1 MAIKFLSSLEVDGNI
16 TFTANGSLQL
26 INASFQQVTADPTSN
41 NFEGRMIY
49 RTDTD
54 KIRYFDGTNY
64 QDVGTTYTLPTAT
77 TSVLGGVKIDD
88 STIGISSG
96 VISVKDSGVT
106 LGKIANIADD
116 TILGNVSG
124 SAAAPSAL
132 TAANVRTMINV
143 ADGATANTG
152 ALADLDSVDTNQ
164 ITDDAVNSAKI
175 ADSVIKA
182 NHLNPT
188 AITGQTDLGD
198 AFADGDTLLVFDTSA
213 SALVEGTIK
222 NLANY
227 MQDEL
232 TFTTN
237 TFRTVTAGGNTLGA
251 SETLAFTQG
260 SNITIT
266 ESGGAVTIA
275 GTANDDVSKANL
287 ITALASFSSTDTVN
301 IGDADDD
308 TTVVIRGNLQV
319 DGTTT
324 TVNSSTLS
332 IADNEITLNSDLPED
347 TAPTENAS
355 IIVNR
360 GLGTDTAIRW
370 NESTD
375 KWQFTN
381 DGSTYIDFVTADTN
395 TQRSDEQI
403 RDVTAAQ
410 IVTNGSHT
418 NITVTDDDSGNGI
431 DFSVAT
437 ATSSA
442 LGVARVAAGEG
453 IDVSVSSGVFTIDGE
468 DASTSN
474 KGILE
479 IATSSE
485 VKTGTDT
492 ARAVTPKGVADTMYS
507 ATLVSSG
514 DSNIT
519 VTDSNK
525 TWTLRHN
532 LGSREVHVSLRQAA
546 SPYKQVFVESESK
559 DTNNTILRFT
569 TNPGDSNYVVFI
581 SRVVG

>member
-88 STIGISSG
+88 STIGIASG
-96 VISVKDSGVT
+96 VISVKDSGVG

-116 TILGNVSG
+116 RILGNVSG

-132 TAANVRTMINV
+132 TATQVRTMINV
-143 ADGATANTG
+143 ADGANNYSLPTAAADTLG
-152 ALADLDSVDTNQ
+152 GIKIGTDLAISSGVVNLDPDVISERTAIVNGDYAAATDFFLYYDASADSLLKTSVDEL
-164 ITDDAVNSAKI
+164 K
-175 ADSVIKA
+175 K
-182 NHLNPT
+182 
-188 AITGQTDLGD
+188 
-198 AFADGDTLLVFDTSA
+198 
-213 SALVEGTIK
+213 
-222 NLANY
+222 Y
-227 MQDEL
+227 MQSNL

-237 TFRTVTAGGNTLGA
+237 SFRTVTAGGNTLGA
-251 SETLAFTQG
+251 SETLAFTAG
-260 SNITIT
+260 TNISIS
-266 ESGGAVTIA
+266 ESAGAVTI
-275 GTANDDVSKANL
+275 TSTDTNDDVSKANL
-287 ITALASFSSTDTVN
+287 ITALASFTSEDTVN
-301 IGDADDD
+301 IGDSGDD
-308 TTVVIRGNLQV
+308 TTVIIRGNLQV

-324 TVNSSTLS
+324 TVNSATLD
-332 IADNEITLNSDLPED
+332 IADNEITLNSDLATD

-360 GLGTDTAIRW
+360 GSGTDTAIRW

-375 KWQFTN
+375 RWQFTN

-395 TQRSDEQI
+395 TQRTDEQI

-418 NITVTDDDSGNGI
+418 NVTVTDDDSGNGL

-437 ATSSA
+437 ATDSA

-453 IDVSVSSGVFTIDGE
+453 IDVSVSSGVFTVAGE

-474 KGILE
+474 KGIIE
-479 IATSSE
+479 IATSGE
-485 VKTGTDT
+485 TTTGTAT
-492 ARAVTPKGVADTMYS
+492 ALAVTPKGIADTMYS

-519 VTDSNK
+519 VDATNK
-525 TWTLRHN
+525 LWTLRHN
-532 LGSREVHVSLRQAA
+532 LGSRDVHVTLREAA
-546 SPYKQVFVESESK
+546 SPYKQVFVQSESK

-569 TNPGDSNYVVFI
+569 SNPGDNNYVIFI

>member
-26 INASFQQVTADPTSN
+26 INASFQQVTADPSTN

-77 TSVLGGVKIDD
+77 TTTLGGVKIDD
-88 STIGISSG
+88 STIGISNS
-96 VISVKDSGVT
+96 VISVKNSGVT
-106 LGKIANIADD
+106 LAKIANIADD

-143 ADGATANTG
+143 ANGATANNG

-164 ITDDAVNSAKI
+164 ITGDAVTSAKI
-175 ADSVIKA
+175 ADNAISDE
-182 NHLNPT
+182 HLDVT
-188 AITGQTDLGD
+188 AITGQTDLGS
-198 AFADGDTLLVFDTSA
+198 AFADADTLLVYDA
-213 SALVEGTIK
+213 SATALKEGTVK

-251 SETLAFTQG
+251 SETLAFTAG

-266 ESGGAVTIA
+266 ESAGAVTIA

-287 ITALASFSSTDTVN
+287 ITALASFTSEDTVN
-301 IGDADDD
+301 IGDSGDD

-324 TVNSSTLS
+324 TVNSATLD
-332 IADNEITLNSDLPED
+332 IADNEITLNSDLPGD
-347 TAPTENAS
+347 TGPTENAS

-360 GLGTDTAIRW
+360 GSGTDTAIRW

-375 KWQFTN
+375 RWQFTN
-381 DGSTYIDFVTADTN
+381 DGSTYVDFVLADTN
-395 TQRSDEQI
+395 TQRSDESV
-403 RDVTAAQ
+403 RDVTTAQ

-418 NITVTDDDSGNGI
+418 NITITDDDAGNGI

-442 LGVARVAAGEG
+442 LGVARVDAGEG
-453 IDVSVSSGVFTIDGE
+453 IDVSVSSGVFTVAGE

-474 KGILE
+474 KGIIE
-479 IATSSE
+479 IATSGE
-485 VKTGTDT
+485 VTTGTDT
-492 ARAVTPKGVADTMYS
+492 ARAVTPKGIADTMYS

-514 DSNIT
+514 DANIT
-519 VTDSNK
+519 VADTNK

-532 LGSREVHVSLRQAA
+532 LGSRDVHVTLRQAG
-546 SPYKQVFVESESK
+546 SPYKQVFVDSESK

>member
-26 INASFQQVTADPTSN
+26 INASFQQVTADPTTN

-54 KIRYFDGTNY
+54 KIRYYDGTNY

-77 TSVLGGVKIDD
+77 TTVLGGVKIDD
-88 STIGISSG
+88 STIGISNS
-96 VISVKDSGVT
+96 VISIKDSGVT

-143 ADGATANTG
+143 ADGANAYS
-152 ALADLDSVDTNQ
+152 L
-164 ITDDAVNSAKI
+164 
-175 ADSVIKA
+175 
-182 NHLNPT
+182 PT
-188 AITGQTDLGD
+188 AAADTLGGIKIGTDLAISSGVVNLDPDVISSRTAIVNGNYAAATDFFLYYD
-198 AFADGDTLLVFDTSA
+198 ASADTLLKTSVDE
-213 SALVEGTIK
+213 LEK
-222 NLANY
+222 Y
-227 MQDEL
+227 MQANL

-237 TFRTVTAGGNTLGA
+237 SFRTVTAGGNTLGA
-251 SETLAFTQG
+251 SETLAFTAG
-260 SNITIT
+260 TNISIS
-266 ESGGAVTIA
+266 ESAGAVTI
-275 GTANDDVSKANL
+275 TATDTNDDVSKANL
-287 ITALASFSSTDTVN
+287 ITALASFTSEDTVN
-301 IGDADDD
+301 IGDSGDD
-308 TTVVIRGNLQV
+308 TTVIIRGNLQV

-324 TVNSSTLS
+324 TVNSATLD
-332 IADNEITLNSDLPED
+332 IADNEITLNSDLATD

-360 GLGTDTAIRW
+360 RSGTDTAIRW

-375 KWQFTN
+375 RWQFTN
-381 DGSTYIDFVTADTN
+381 DGSTYVDFVLADTN
-395 TQRSDEQI
+395 TQRSDESV
-403 RDVTAAQ
+403 RDVTTAQ

-442 LGVARVAAGEG
+442 LGVARVDAGEG
-453 IDVSVSSGVFTIDGE
+453 IDVTVSSGVFTVAGE

-474 KGILE
+474 KGIIE

-485 VKTGTDT
+485 TTTGTDT
-492 ARAVTPKGVADTMYS
+492 ARAVTPKGLADTMYS

-514 DSNIT
+514 DANIT
-519 VTDSNK
+519 VADSNK

-532 LGSREVHVSLRQAA
+532 LGSRDVHVSLRQAG
-546 SPYKQVFVESESK
+546 SPYKQVFVDSESK
-559 DTNNTILRFT
+559 DTNNTVLRFT

>member
-96 VISVKDSGVT
+96 VISVKDSGVG
-106 LGKIANIADD
+106 LAKIANIADD

-124 SAAAPSAL
+124 AAAAPSAL

-152 ALADLDSVDTNQ
+152 SLADLDSVDTAQ
-164 ITDDAVNSAKI
+164 IAADAITEAKIEDDAIQTEHLASTVISGHSSISSLSSLDELIVYDESADDNASFTI
-175 ADSVIKA
+175 S
-182 NHLNPT
+182 
-188 AITGQTDLGD
+188 
-198 AFADGDTLLVFDTSA
+198 TLVSH
-213 SALVEGTIK
+213 
-222 NLANY
+222 
-227 MQDEL
+227 MQSNL
-232 TFTTN
+232 TFTTD
-237 TFRTVTAGGNTLGA
+237 TVRTVTAGGNTLA
-251 SETLAFTQG
+251 DSETLAFTQG

-275 GTANDDVSKANL
+275 GTANDNVSKANL
-287 ITALASFSSTDTVN
+287 STVLASFNSTDTVN

-332 IADNEITLNSDLPED
+332 IADNEITLNSDLAED
-347 TAPTENAS
+347 TPPTETAS

-360 GLGTDTAIRW
+360 GSGTDTAIRW
-370 NESTD
+370 NETTD

-381 DGSTYIDFVTADTN
+381 DGSTYVDFVTADTN
-395 TQRSDEQI
+395 TQRTDEQI

-418 NITVTDDDSGNGI
+418 NVTVTDDDSGNGI

-437 ATSSA
+437 ATDSA

-474 KGILE
+474 KGIIE

-485 VKTGTDT
+485 VKTGTAT
-492 ARAVTPKGVADTMYS
+492 ALAVTPKGVADTMYS

-514 DSNIT
+514 DDNIG
-519 VTDSNK
+519 VADSNK

-532 LGSREVHVSLRQAA
+532 LGSRDVHVTLRQAA
-546 SPYKQVFVESESK
+546 SPYKQVFVDSESK

-569 TNPGDSNYVVFI
+569 NNPGDSNYVVFI